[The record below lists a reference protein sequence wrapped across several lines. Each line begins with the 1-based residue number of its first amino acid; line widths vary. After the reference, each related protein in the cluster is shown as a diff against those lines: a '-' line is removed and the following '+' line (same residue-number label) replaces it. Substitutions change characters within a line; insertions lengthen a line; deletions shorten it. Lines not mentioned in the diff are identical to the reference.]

1 MFLIYSAFICDSET
15 TVHNFGNNHSLRLT
29 VWFFTD
35 AFSFPP
41 FNHQDDTQSAAT
53 RWESLIAVQESTSVS
68 DWMHAGVNFHKRK
81 KCPNLK
87 R

>member
-1 MFLIYSAFICDSET
+1 MVTSNVFIHIAFFIYAQYVYFSLIYGS
-15 TVHNFGNNHSLRLT
+15 
-29 VWFFTD
+29 
-35 AFSFPP
+35 FSS
-41 FNHQDDTQSAAT
+41 FNHQDDTQSAAS

-68 DWMHAGVNFHKRK
+68 DWMHAGMNTHTRK